1 MQKRFV
7 GDVVS
12 LTVLRNKELL
22 DLKVSLSCT
31 QDLVPKHIKDRTP
44 PYIVVAGLV
53 FTILS
58 MPFLDC
64 EIEPDLSWQTAELT
78 HLMELASYGERASET
93 QEVVVLAHV
102 LAHRVNLG
110 FDHLSHMQLSQ
121 FNGKDVLSLADLAKF
136 LESNSDPYLRFDF
149 QPGGKV
155 IVLEAAAADA
165 ATAEICSDSCIPV
178 SAVF

>member
-1 MQKRFV
+1 MALSYYMQKRFV

-78 HLMELASYGERASET
+78 HLMELASYGERASEK
-93 QEVVVLAHV
+93 QKVVVLAHV
-102 LAHRVNLG
+102 LAHG
-110 FDHLSHMQLSQ
+110 I
-121 FNGKDVLSLADLAKF
+121 GKLVIFEGKAPKFSSRGLRPRTPGPSPGQAQGEGGQVLNVGRF
-136 LESNSDPYLRFDF
+136 LMW
-149 QPGGKV
+149 
-155 IVLEAAAADA
+155 
-165 ATAEICSDSCIPV
+165 
-178 SAVF
+178 AVG